1 MIHPT
6 LADGES
12 FVEGRSG
19 ATAKALLEAAGDRGL
34 EVKTTSFGYILPTDL
49 VPEGVSAVTNA
60 DTAAVITE
68 PGTSKNESDVWNV
81 GGARTAPADQDDDLS
96 EDPNRVPGMV
106 SDTVTESSD
115 DKDVDPDVLAALEA
129 EKQAASEAE
138 ADKNA
143 EEARAAAEAAAAD
156 ADENPEGRE
165 FDPTA
170 VTIAEVKTYLD
181 GADDVERARVID
193 AEKASAKPRTG
204 VLELAT
210 VPEGDK

>member
-19 ATAKALLEAAGDRGL
+19 ATARALLESAGERGA
-34 EVKTTSFGYILPTDL
+34 EVVTTSFGYILPTDL

-60 DTAAVITE
+60 DTAAVITQPATQNNVE
-68 PGTSKNESDVWNV
+68 DVTNV
-81 GGARTAPADQDDDLS
+81 GGARTSPADQDDDLS
-96 EDPNRVPGMV
+96 EGPNRVPGMAEGT
-106 SDTVTESSD
+106 DGGYPES
-115 DKDVDPDVLAALEA
+115 VQTAT
-129 EKQAASEAE
+129 EAE
-138 ADKNA
+138 ADRNA
-143 EEARAAAEAAAAD
+143 EESREDLTGEKEAD
-156 ADENPEGRE
+156 VPSENPDGDQ

-170 VTIAEVKTYLD
+170 VTIAEVKDYLA

-204 VLELAT
+204 VLELAAI
-210 VPEGDK
+210 PEGDK

>member
-34 EVKTTSFGYILPTDL
+34 EVKTTSFGYVLPTEL
-49 VPEGVSAVTNA
+49 VPAGIKAVTNA

-68 PGTSKNESDVWNV
+68 PGTSKNEADVWNV
-81 GGARTAPADQDDDLS
+81 GGPRTAPADQDDDLS
-96 EDPNRVPGMV
+96 DAPPLVPGMV

-115 DKDVDPDVLAALEA
+115 DKDVDPDVLAELEA

-156 ADENPEGRE
+156 ADENPEGKLY
-165 FDPTA
+165 DPSAAT
-170 VTIAEVKTYLD
+170 VDEVKDYLANAND
-181 GADDVERARVID
+181 EERARVLEVE
-193 AEKASAKPRTG
+193 AASAKPRKG
-204 VLELAT
+204 ILDLAT
-210 VPEGDK
+210 APEGDK

>member
-19 ATAKALLEAAGDRGL
+19 ATARALLESAGERGA
-34 EVKTTSFGYILPTDL
+34 EVVTTSFGYILPTDL

-60 DTAAVITE
+60 DTAAVITQ
-68 PGTSKNESDVWNV
+68 PGTQKNVEDVTNV
-81 GGARTAPADQDDDLS
+81 GGARTSPADQDDDLS
-96 EDPNRVPGMV
+96 EDPNRVPGMAEGT
-106 SDTVTESSD
+106 DGGYPES
-115 DKDVDPDVLAALEA
+115 VQTAT
-129 EKQAASEAE
+129 EAE
-138 ADKNA
+138 ADRNA
-143 EEARAAAEAAAAD
+143 EESREDLTGEKEAD
-156 ADENPEGRE
+156 VPSENPDGDQ

-170 VTIAEVKTYLD
+170 VTIAEVKDYLA

-210 VPEGDK
+210 IPEGDK